1 MKVIFVDVEN
11 DLIEILIEMFK
22 LFDKVI
28 FLVGFG
34 GNMGVDKIIIVDLD
48 GVVKLMIVSKEVN
61 IKYYVMVLIYD
72 LRCQVFDDSGD
83 LKLYII
89 VKYYVDDYLRCL
101 GLNYIILYLGV
112 FINVVGFG
120 KIEVV

>member
-72 LRCQVFDDSGD
+72 LRC
-83 LKLYII
+83 
-89 VKYYVDDYLRCL
+89 
-101 GLNYIILYLGV
+101 
-112 FINVVGFG
+112 
-120 KIEVV
+120 